1 MWAPWIWALLIV
13 IGGPLAAIL
22 AITFAVI
29 WSNHKRKMEELQLR
43 RDQLISPQIEAE
55 FAFLREEIRSLRDT
69 TLQYDLSFDTALQQT
84 EMRLARLES
93 QARTQSLE
101 QQNVSTHG
109 R

>member
-1 MWAPWIWALLIV
+1 MWAPWLWVILIV
-13 IGGPLAAIL
+13 IGGPVAAVL
-22 AITFAVI
+22 AIPFAII
-29 WSNHKRKMEELQLR
+29 WSNHKRKMGELQLQ
-43 RDQLISPQIEAE
+43 RDQLISRQIEVE
-55 FAFLREEIRSLRDT
+55 FASLREEIRSLRDT

-101 QQNVSTHG
+101 QQNVSSHG